1 MADIVVS
8 ADPKKAA
15 FILDFRD
22 AKVVSKKAQL
32 KEANEVKAG
41 CKPRAKRIKNFG
53 VAMCKQKKACGS
65 NDESVVS
72 GKSVESGLGKRDSF
86 CSVSTAASP
95 KKKVKC

>member
-8 ADPKKAA
+8 TDPKKAA

-22 AKVVSKKAQL
+22 SKVISKKAEL
-32 KEANEVKAG
+32 KPAKGVKAG
-41 CKPRAKRIKNFG
+41 CKPRVKRIKNFG
-53 VAMCKQKKACGS
+53 VASCKQKKACGS
-65 NDESVVS
+65 NDESVKS
-72 GKSVESGLGKRDSF
+72 GNSVESGLGKRDSF